1 MAANY
6 SSSCIERAK
15 TTISICAIK
24 CGLCLPAYLSVCL
37 RACLPVCLKL
47 APCVQSSG
55 SADLLHLPSSS
66 PAPLLSLSLPHS
78 PLHAAPCPV
87 SYCVVTMET
96 RPENPASLR
105 GSRLPSS
112 PSISRWGCAPSVGR
126 FAQRR
131 GRRADQVIRLI

>member
-1 MAANY
+1 MTVFILMAANY
-6 SSSCIERAK
+6 SSSCIERAE

-24 CGLCLPAYLSVCL
+24 CGLCLPACLSVCVP
-37 RACLPVCLKL
+37 ACLSRL

-96 RPENPASLR
+96 RPENPVSLR
-105 GSRLPSS
+105 GCRLPSS
-112 PSISRWGCAPSVGR
+112 PSISRWGFAPSAGQ

-131 GRRADQVIRLI
+131 G